1 MLSWLVR
8 RVVKDAWFVVVTWAV
23 LAIVLLTASLG
34 SLRGRGL
41 FARLEAGTLSVSGT
55 ESAQGDQI
63 ISVLSGDGRIVTPP
77 SK

>member
-34 SLRGRGL
+34 ILGGRGL
-41 FARLEAGTLSVSGT
+41 FARL
-55 ESAQGDQI
+55 
-63 ISVLSGDGRIVTPP
+63 
-77 SK
+77 

>member
-34 SLRGRGL
+34 ILGGRGL
-41 FARLEAGTLSVSGT
+41 FERLAAPSRRRGTRSS
-55 ESAQGDQI
+55 
-63 ISVLSGDGRIVTPP
+63 P
-77 SK
+77 SCPATAAL